1 MAVVIGRA
9 IGSDWIDVIVKD
21 FYFVVVQDDFLN
33 QCIDH
38 ELRLLPDSMFKK
50 FYDLFALD
58 LILLFVLLSKNFIFN
73 FCKLLFCLLYS
84 GFGRW
89 GENTLFYR
97 LHNIVYDALRFFLL
111 CKKNIQH
118 GLAFIALFVYLH
130 DGIGNQVDIF
140 RRTDHL
146 TSNLYDELFQI
157 IFSVNTLIATAIFF
171 SSAAFVVM
179 TSGTISG
186 GTCFSLNIS
195 PAVSADTFT
204 CLRKWTI

>member
-38 ELRLLPDSMFKK
+38 ELRFLPDSMFKK

-58 LILLFVLLSKNFIFN
+58 LILLFVLFDKNFIFN
-73 FCKLLFCLLYS
+73 LTKFLFCLLHS
-84 GFGRW
+84 GLGCW

-130 DGIGNQVDIF
+130 DGVGNQVNIF
-140 RRTDHL
+140 RCANHL
-146 TSNLYDELFQI
+146 ASNLYDELF
-157 IFSVNTLIATAIFF
+157 
-171 SSAAFVVM
+171 
-179 TSGTISG
+179 
-186 GTCFSLNIS
+186 
-195 PAVSADTFT
+195 
-204 CLRKWTI
+204 